1 MNVHYLI
8 DYENVRE
15 EGLSS
20 IQPGSL
26 DDIIYLFYTVNAAKI
41 SLDALAGLAA
51 NLRIIKV
58 PAGKQSLDMHLV
70 SYLGYLVARYG
81 AGDSYVVVSKD
92 TGFDGVIDFWKSM
105 GIPNIRRQA
114 CIRCEHPSPGAAAPA
129 AEAKTSAEPKISAE
143 SKKKSKGKDP
153 EQGELHTQKSNQII
167 KALSAAEVSPEI
179 CGKIA
184 STAVKH
190 LEDEKSKQL
199 IYREII
205 RQFGQKEGLQYYNLI
220 RKLL

>member
-15 EGLSS
+15 EGLSA

-26 DDIIYLFYTVNAAKI
+26 DDIIYIFYTVNAAKI

-70 SYLGYLVARYG
+70 SYLGYLIARYG
-81 AGDSYVVVSKD
+81 AGDSYVIISKD
-92 TGFDGVIDFWKSM
+92 TGFDGVIDFWKQM
-105 GIPNIRRQA
+105 GDFNVCRQA
-114 CIRCEHPSPGAAAPA
+114 CIRCTDSSSGAAAPA
-129 AEAKTSAEPKISAE
+129 AEAK
-143 SKKKSKGKDP
+143 KKSRAKDS
-153 EQGELHTQKSNQII
+153 GSSDLHTQKSNQIMR
-167 KALSAAEVSPEI
+167 ALSAADVSSEI
-179 CGKIA
+179 CGIIA

-190 LEDEKSKQL
+190 MEDEKPKQL

-205 RQFGQKEGLQYYNLI
+205 RQFGQKDGLQYYNLI